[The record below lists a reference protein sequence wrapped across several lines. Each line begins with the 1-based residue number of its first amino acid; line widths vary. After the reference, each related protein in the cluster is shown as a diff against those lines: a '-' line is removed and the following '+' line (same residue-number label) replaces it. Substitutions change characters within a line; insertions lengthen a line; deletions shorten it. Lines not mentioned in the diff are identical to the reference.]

1 MLREWSRRDRGGT
14 ETLVM
19 PLTETGQKGRGTDEE
34 QTRVGRAVKIIISV
48 LNKRSS
54 KFLSNIRVEMS
65 IKAVEVYR

>member
-19 PLTETGQKGRGTDEE
+19 PLTETGKDEE
-34 QTRVGRAVKIIISV
+34 QTRVGRAVEIIISV

-65 IKAVEVYR
+65 IKAVDVYR